1 MSQKY
6 SGKVLFTTKQFAVIN
21 EKILL
26 NDTTPSKSSQLAY
39 LKVVNPTFKRGDTIK
54 YTKANRTLTIVA

>member
-6 SGKVLFTTKQFAVIN
+6 SGKVLFTTKRSAVIN

-26 NDTTPSKSSQLAY
+26 NGTTPSKSSQLAY

-54 YTKANRTLTIVA
+54 YTNFN